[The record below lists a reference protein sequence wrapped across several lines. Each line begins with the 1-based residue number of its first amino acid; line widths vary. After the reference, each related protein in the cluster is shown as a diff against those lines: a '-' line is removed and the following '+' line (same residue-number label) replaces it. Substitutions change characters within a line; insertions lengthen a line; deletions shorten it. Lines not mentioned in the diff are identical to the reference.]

1 MVDVAEDGVAET
13 GAVDGVLSSQRDAA
27 GTDDDDDQS
36 IESTRRHQVMDVATY
51 TAKTTYIIVGH
62 GSGRVGSTWVT
73 KFSVLGGSG

>member
-36 IESTRRHQVMDVATY
+36 IESTRRH
-51 TAKTTYIIVGH
+51 
-62 GSGRVGSTWVT
+62 
-73 KFSVLGGSG
+73 